1 MSPWALR
8 PSLVAADVDVLG
20 REDVQHLGQDV
31 LQEGEGFLLA
41 HAEDVF
47 GDAPAG
53 PDVIRA
59 AGAAQLRIGGQ
70 GRDHVAGQVHL
81 RDDGDVAL
89 RGVGHDLAHLVLGI
103 ETAVADAVARVEVLA
118 DAGAAA
124 PGAHLGELRILL
136 DLHAPA
142 LVLGEVPVEPV
153 QLVGGGDVDV
163 ALGLLDGPEVA
174 AGIQVDAAVVEARGV
189 QDGDAGEEP
198 GGLGFLAAVN
208 LRGKHLLERLDG
220 VEEAAEGRRF
230 HVHAVLLDLEEVF
243 LGAQVRVHAEVDHA
257 VLAALAGLSG
267 HGFQGLDE
275 ALDGLCGG
283 IVHVFVP
290 GDQGAGHVEGA
301 LGEGHVVGHR
311 DHAERLRLLVF
322 AAGHGEGDGQES
334 KKCMFHIKS

>member
-1 MSPWALR
+1 M
-8 PSLVAADVDVLG
+8 
-20 REDVQHLGQDV
+20 
-31 LQEGEGFLLA
+31 
-41 HAEDVF
+41 
-47 GDAPAG
+47 
-53 PDVIRA
+53 
-59 AGAAQLRIGGQ
+59 
-70 GRDHVAGQVHL
+70 
-81 RDDGDVAL
+81 
-89 RGVGHDLAHLVLGI
+89 
-103 ETAVADAVARVEVLA
+103 
-118 DAGAAA
+118 
-124 PGAHLGELRILL
+124 
-136 DLHAPA
+136 
-142 LVLGEVPVEPV
+142 EPV

-174 AGIQVDAAVVEARGV
+174 AGVQVDAAVVEARGV

-198 GGLGFLAAVN
+198 GGLDFLAAVN
-208 LRGKHLLERLDG
+208 LRRKHLLERLDG

-275 ALDGLCGG
+275 ALDGLRGG
-283 IVHVFVP
+283 IVQVFVP